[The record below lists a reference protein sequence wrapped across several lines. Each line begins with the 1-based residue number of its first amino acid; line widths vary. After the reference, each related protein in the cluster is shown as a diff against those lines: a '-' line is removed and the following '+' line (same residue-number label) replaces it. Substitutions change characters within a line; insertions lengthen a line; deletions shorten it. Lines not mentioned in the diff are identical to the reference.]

1 MKTKH
6 YLLVK
11 VMGNNNPLVTQR
23 FKLSEAHFIS
33 QVAQSYPNDV
43 LSVRLIV
50 CDDKTYKLYFEQ

>member
-43 LSVRLIV
+43 LSVRLIE
-50 CDDKTYKLYFEQ
+50 CDDKTYKL